1 MHLRRM
7 PKPKG
12 QLPGLESSKKISEK
26 SSNNFPAGNTR
37 NRESKILPSHRAIF
51 ENYKEQGFRNL
62 GKAIR
67 KTKVYSE
74 SVASRVNIIT
84 KSSSWKAL
92 MKEYMPEEVLA
103 QRHAE
108 ILDKRDTKIVT
119 EVDADGKK
127 TAVEVDDGPNTA
139 AVTKGLELAYKL
151 RGSFKEKEAPP
162 PSTVMYNLFYKP
174 EVREQTRVFEEGI
187 KLSLQNEVA
196 KKNKRDIREEAENQA
211 LLDGEAVEEDSDG
224 D

>member
-1 MHLRRM
+1 M
-7 PKPKG
+7 PRSKG
-12 QLPGLESSKKISEK
+12 QLPELESEKKISQK
-26 SSNNFPAGNTR
+26 SGANFPAGAIR
-37 NRESKILPSHRAIF
+37 APREGKILPSHRAIF

-62 GKAIR
+62 GKAVR

-74 SVASRVNIIT
+74 SVANRVNVIT
-84 KSSSWKAL
+84 KSVSWKML

-108 ILDKRDTKIVT
+108 ILDKRDTKLIT

-127 TAVEVDDGPNTA
+127 TTVEVDDGPNTA

-151 RGSFKEKEAPP
+151 RGSFKEQEKAP

-196 KKNKRDIREEAENQA
+196 RKNQKDLEQEEENQA
-211 LLDGEAVEEDSDG
+211 LRDSDG
-224 D
+224 GAIRDAETSTD